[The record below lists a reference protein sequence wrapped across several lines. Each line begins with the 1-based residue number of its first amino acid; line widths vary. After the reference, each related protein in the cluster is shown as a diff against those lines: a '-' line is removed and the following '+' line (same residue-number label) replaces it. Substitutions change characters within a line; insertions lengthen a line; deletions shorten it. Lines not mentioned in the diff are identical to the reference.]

1 MAEADDNP
9 MHLIAR
15 LEGEAPPTD
24 TTPSKRAAARQNRRR
39 VAAVAES
46 PQQQKPKEAAWPQ
59 GTPMPSG
66 SRWRCN
72 RWQTIV
78 ALLLLFILFVMFVV
92 TASAC
97 HGSDSCA
104 FYE

>member
-1 MAEADDNP
+1 

-24 TTPSKRAAARQNRRR
+24 TTPSKRAASRQNRRR
-39 VAAVAES
+39 VAAAAES
-46 PQQQKPKEAAWPQ
+46 PQQKPKEAAWPQ
-59 GTPMPSG
+59 NTPMPSG

>member
-39 VAAVAES
+39 VAAVFRAGRDTHAIDEGQQTGRRRDVQYPDRTLSMSDIIITS
-46 PQQQKPKEAAWPQ
+46 PVIFTQKLS
-59 GTPMPSG
+59 T
-66 SRWRCN
+66 
-72 RWQTIV
+72 
-78 ALLLLFILFVMFVV
+78 FIKF
-92 TASAC
+92 
-97 HGSDSCA
+97 H
-104 FYE
+104 EI